1 MCKVIHFIIINNIQI
16 VVIICN
22 SSRSCIKYG
31 TGEKSWWFEICV
43 ILLICM
49 KFNVLYFNDLK
60 ILLSCGDW
68 MCVVQNRMPWLTL
81 VNYLRTVNFTIGE
94 NIENAVLQ
102 RSTEL
107 RRIKKYYLH
116 SSSEELWRKL
126 MDMKSNKRYKKQ
138 MTYLEKY
145 RLKL

>member
-1 MCKVIHFIIINNIQI
+1 
-16 VVIICN
+16 
-22 SSRSCIKYG
+22 
-31 TGEKSWWFEICV
+31 
-43 ILLICM
+43 
-49 KFNVLYFNDLK
+49 
-60 ILLSCGDW
+60 

-116 SSSEELWRKL
+116 SSSEEL
-126 MDMKSNKRYKKQ
+126 
-138 MTYLEKY
+138 
-145 RLKL
+145 